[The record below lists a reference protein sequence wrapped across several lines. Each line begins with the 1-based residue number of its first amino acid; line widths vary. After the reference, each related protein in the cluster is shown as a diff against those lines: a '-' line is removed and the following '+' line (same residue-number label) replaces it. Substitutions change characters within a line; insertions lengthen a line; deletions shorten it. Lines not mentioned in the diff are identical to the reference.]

1 MRLVSFAAV
10 GCVLGFVSA
19 VVAQEPAAPQPA
31 APPASAPA
39 CPPGYDCAATPS
51 PAGALG
57 LIVFP
62 AKQQTPEVQLGEEQQ
77 CYAWAHQNTGID
89 PALVKSNPD
98 SAAKVAKAKMDSA
111 TTGAAVGGA
120 ARGAAAGALIGG
132 VTGNA
137 GTGAGVGAV
146 TGALAGRRA
155 KKQASAKAAQA
166 GAAAANAQAAEMIN
180 TFKKAMTACLE
191 GKGYTVK

>member
-1 MRLVSFAAV
+1 MRIASLAAV
-10 GCVLGFVSA
+10 GCALGFVSA
-19 VVAQEPAAPQPA
+19 VLAQQPAPA
-31 APPASAPA
+31 APPPPA
-39 CPPGYDCAATPS
+39 AQTTL
-51 PAGALG
+51 AGALG

-62 AKQQTPEVQLGEEQQ
+62 AKEQTSDVQAMDEQACYVWANQQ
-77 CYAWAHQNTGID
+77 TGID
-89 PALVKSNPD
+89 PALVRANPD

-111 TTGAAVGGA
+111 TVGVAVGGA
-120 ARGAAAGALIGG
+120 AKGAAAGALIGA
-132 VTGNA
+132 VTGDA

-146 TGALAGRRA
+146 GGAIAGRRA

-166 GAAAANAQAAEMIN
+166 GAAAANAQAAELIN

>member
-1 MRLVSFAAV
+1 MRIASFAAV
-10 GCVLGFVSA
+10 GCALGFVSA
-19 VVAQEPAAPQPA
+19 VVAQEPAPA
-31 APPASAPA
+31 APSAPA
-39 CPPGYDCAATPS
+39 CPPGYDCSAQAS

-62 AKQQTPEVQLGEEQQ
+62 AKEQTKEAQALDEQA
-77 CYAWAHQNTGID
+77 CYVWANQNTGID
-89 PALVKSNPD
+89 PALVKANPD

-111 TTGAAVGGA
+111 TVGVAVGGA
-120 ARGAAAGALIGG
+120 AKGAAAGALIGA
-132 VTGNA
+132 VTGDA

-146 TGALAGRRA
+146 GGAIAGRRA

-166 GAAAANAQAAEMIN
+166 GAAAANAQAAELIN

>member
-1 MRLVSFAAV
+1 MRLASLAAV
-10 GCVLGFVSA
+10 GCALGFVSA
-19 VVAQEPAAPQPA
+19 IVAQEPAPASPPPAPVVQAAPLA
-31 APPASAPA
+31 APP
-39 CPPGYDCAATPS
+39 GQPS
-51 PAGALG
+51 LTELLG
-57 LIVFP
+57 LYSFP
-62 AKQQTPEVQLGEEQQ
+62 AKGQTPDVQAREEQE
-77 CYAWAHQNTGID
+77 CYGWAHQQTGID
-89 PALVKSNPD
+89 PALVRANPD

-111 TTGAAVGGA
+111 TVGVAVGGA
-120 ARGAAAGALIGG
+120 AKGAAAGALIGA
-132 VTGNA
+132 VTGDA

-146 TGALAGRRA
+146 AGAIGGRRA

>member
-1 MRLVSFAAV
+1 MRARLRQCRRGTRA
-10 GCVLGFVSA
+10 C
-19 VVAQEPAAPQPA
+19 A

-39 CPPGYDCAATPS
+39 VQAAPAAAAGQPS
-51 PAGALG
+51 PRALG

-62 AKQQTPEVQLGEEQQ
+62 AKEQTPEVQPGEEQQ

-89 PALVKSNPD
+89 PALVKANPD

-111 TTGAAVGGA
+111 TVGVAVGGA
-120 ARGAAAGALIGG
+120 AKGAAAGALIGA
-132 VTGNA
+132 VTGDA

-146 TGALAGRRA
+146 GGAIAGRRA

-166 GAAAANAQAAEMIN
+166 GAAAANAQAAELIN

>member
-1 MRLVSFAAV
+1 MRITSFAAV
-10 GCVLGFVSA
+10 GCALGFVSA
-19 VVAQEPAAPQPA
+19 VVAQQP
-31 APPASAPA
+31 APPAPSAPVSA
-39 CPPGYDCAATPS
+39 QATP
-51 PAGALG
+51 AGQLG

-62 AKQQTPEVQLGEEQQ
+62 AKQQTKEVQAAEEQE
-77 CYAWAHQNTGID
+77 CYAWANQQTGID
-89 PALVKSNPD
+89 PALVRANPD

-111 TTGAAVGGA
+111 TVGVAVGGA
-120 ARGAAAGALIGG
+120 AKGAAAGALIGA
-132 VTGNA
+132 VTGDA

-146 TGALAGRRA
+146 SGALAGRRA

-166 GAAAANAQAAEMIN
+166 GAAAANAQAAELIN